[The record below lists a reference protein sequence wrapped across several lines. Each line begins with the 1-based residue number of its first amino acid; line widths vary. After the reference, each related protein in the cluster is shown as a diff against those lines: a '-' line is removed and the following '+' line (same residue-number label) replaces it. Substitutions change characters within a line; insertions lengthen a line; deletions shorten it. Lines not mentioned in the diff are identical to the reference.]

1 METEKHQKT
10 PIFFNCILCDYK
22 TCKRSDYN
30 RHVLTQKHKWKQME
44 TDGNEKSALDIRCK
58 ICDRLFKSRSGL
70 WKHNKICKM
79 DEPETDTEKET
90 GKETETETEDLK
102 SMIIEVVKDN
112 AKKINLLINEN
123 KELKYQIKEQNKQ
136 IREMIPKIGN
146 NNNSNNNIK
155 QKFNINVFLNEK
167 CKDAI
172 SINEFVEKIEISIKD
187 LMLTREKGQSEGISN
202 LIIQNMNKLSLYER
216 PLHCTD
222 KKREILYIKND
233 EWEKDENKEQI
244 NKAVKRI
251 ESKQLKNIQKW
262 IEKHPNYLT
271 NPEEQE
277 EFLTLIRET
286 SKSDNKNREKIIK
299 NICNTIY
306 LDK

>member
-1 METEKHQKT
+1 METKKRKKP
-10 PIFFNCILCDYK
+10 PIIFHCLICDYK
-22 TCKRSDYN
+22 TSKSSDYN
-30 RHVLTQKHKWKQME
+30 RHILTQKHKWKQME
-44 TDGNEKSALDIRCK
+44 TDGNTKSADDIRCK
-58 ICDRLFKSRSGL
+58 NCDRLFKSRSGL
-70 WKHNKICKM
+70 WKHNKVCNIV
-79 DEPETDTEKET
+79 DEGIK
-90 GKETETETEDLK
+90 DLK
-102 SMIIEVVKDN
+102 SVIIEVVKDN
-112 AKKINLLINEN
+112 TKKINLLINEN
-123 KELKYQIKEQNKQ
+123 EELKNQIKEQNKQ

-172 SINEFVEKIEISIKD
+172 SINEFVEKIEISLKD

-202 LIIQNMNKLSLYER
+202 IIIENINKLSLYER

-222 KKREILYIKND
+222 KKREILYIKNK
-233 EWEKDENKEQI
+233 EWEKDENKQQI

-271 NPEEQE
+271 KPEEQE
-277 EFLTLIRET
+277 EFLTLISET
-286 SKSDNKNREKIIK
+286 SKSDEKNREKIIK
-299 NICNTIY
+299 NVCNSIY
-306 LDK
+306 LDKLITI

>member
-1 METEKHQKT
+1 
-10 PIFFNCILCDYK
+10 
-22 TCKRSDYN
+22 
-30 RHVLTQKHKWKQME
+30 ME
-44 TDGNEKSALDIRCK
+44 TDGNTKSADDIRCK
-58 ICDRLFKSRSGL
+58 NCDRLFKSRSGL
-70 WKHNKICKM
+70 WKHNKVCNIV
-79 DEPETDTEKET
+79 DEGIK
-90 GKETETETEDLK
+90 DLK
-102 SMIIEVVKDN
+102 SVIIEVVKDN
-112 AKKINLLINEN
+112 TKKINLLINEN
-123 KELKYQIKEQNKQ
+123 EELKNQIKEQNKQ

-172 SINEFVEKIEISIKD
+172 SINEFVEKIEISLKD

-202 LIIQNMNKLSLYER
+202 IIIENINKLSLYER

-222 KKREILYIKND
+222 KKREILYIKNK
-233 EWEKDENKEQI
+233 EWEKDENKQQI

-271 NPEEQE
+271 KPEEQE
-277 EFLTLIRET
+277 EFLTLISET
-286 SKSDNKNREKIIK
+286 SKSDEKNREKIIK
-299 NICNTIY
+299 NVCNSIY
-306 LDK
+306 LDKLITI